1 MSAKKGKNVNLRLFL
16 PDLQAVIGWSDV
28 RLAINRERRLM
39 TQMKSTEKNAQIVDL
54 AANLTDVL

>member
-1 MSAKKGKNVNLRLFL
+1 MSPKKGKNVNLRRFL

-28 RLAINRERRLM
+28 GRAINRERRLM
-39 TQMKSTEKNAQIVDL
+39 TQVKSTEKNAQIVNL